1 MKYSRNKRIER
12 LLQIVIEIKTSPK
25 QKLDQLWEKLG
36 VSRSQFYK
44 DKETLAELGFV
55 FEYSR
60 RQKQFIITQDAY
72 LPVANLTL
80 SERLSLI
87 MAFRQL
93 SAAGD
98 YVLTYDG
105 FNAAKKLA
113 AELPS
118 PLRDSFFEDIVL
130 RKGFGC
136 AQEVLE
142 KLQKAIRTKQR
153 VKILYLAPDQH
164 EPADIELEPFQIF
177 FKRRALYVEGFA
189 WHAKAIRM
197 FRLNRIK
204 TVQLTPLGFTVRN
217 DYDFGKRH
225 KNAFSVFPGETVE
238 HVVIRFSK
246 KIRPYIEESLWHH
259 SQVIKPQN
267 DGSILFEVYVAAPRE
282 VLWWVLG
289 WGAEAEI
296 LKPDWLR
303 EEARKTV
310 CKMCRNYGMMISE

>member
-1 MKYSRNKRIER
+1 MKHSRYKRIER

-72 LPVANLTL
+72 LPVSNLTL

-130 RKGFGC
+130 KKGFGC

-142 KLQKAIRTKQR
+142 KLHQAINIKWR
-153 VKILYLAPDQH
+153 VRILYQALNQH
-164 EPADIELEPFQIF
+164 KSVNVYTF
-177 FKRRALYVEGFA
+177 FIKVE
-189 WHAKAIRM
+189 
-197 FRLNRIK
+197 N
-204 TVQLTPLGFTVRN
+204 
-217 DYDFGKRH
+217 
-225 KNAFSVFPGETVE
+225 
-238 HVVIRFSK
+238 
-246 KIRPYIEESLWHH
+246 
-259 SQVIKPQN
+259 
-267 DGSILFEVYVAAPRE
+267 
-282 VLWWVLG
+282 
-289 WGAEAEI
+289 
-296 LKPDWLR
+296 
-303 EEARKTV
+303 
-310 CKMCRNYGMMISE
+310 